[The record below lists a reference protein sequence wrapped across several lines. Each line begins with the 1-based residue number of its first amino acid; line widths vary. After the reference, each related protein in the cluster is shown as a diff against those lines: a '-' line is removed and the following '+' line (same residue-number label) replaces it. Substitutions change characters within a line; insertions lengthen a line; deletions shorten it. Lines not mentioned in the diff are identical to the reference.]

1 MEQPMASLLDGG
13 EPQVLWHYFLALAR
27 IPRGSRHESAAADWV
42 AAQGRALGCAV
53 ARDAV
58 GNVRLRKPA
67 CPGRE
72 DRPGLALQAHVDMVC
87 EKNEGTAHDFLKD
100 PIPVYRDGDLL
111 RARGTTLGADNGIGV
126 AAALAV
132 LASPE
137 IQHGDLEVLITV
149 DEETGMTGAFGLPQG
164 WLRSAYLL
172 NLDSEVE
179 GELIIGCAGGTDTVA
194 RRRIDWV
201 APMAGR
207 VPVRVRVYGLKGGH
221 SGMDIAANRG
231 NAIRILAE
239 VLAAL
244 GERVQWQLA
253 RVDGGNKRNAIPRE
267 AAAVLFVRREDE
279 ALLRAEVA
287 RLAGEWQAAFGPFSP
302 QLAMAVEPWTAT
314 RAMADADASAVLGLL
329 LAGPHGV
336 EAMSPD
342 LHGLVQ
348 TSTNLGVVATG
359 EDAVEV
365 GFLSRSALDSAR
377 QALARRCAAVAR
389 LAGFEADFEA
399 GYPGWRPV
407 PDSDL
412 VRLCDRVHRQV
423 TGQPMVIKALHAGLE
438 CGLFTERLP
447 GVQMASLGPS
457 MWDVHT
463 PDERVSIAS
472 VANFWRLLVA
482 IVAAV

>member
-1 MEQPMASLLDGG
+1 MTSLLDGC
-13 EPQVLWHYFLALAR
+13 EPQLLWHYFLELAR
-27 IPRGSRHESAAADWV
+27 IPRGSKHESAAADWV
-42 AAQGRALGCAV
+42 AAQGRALGCEV

-58 GNVRLRKPA
+58 GNVRLRKAA

-87 EKNEGTAHDFLKD
+87 EKNEGTAHDFLTD

-132 LASPE
+132 LADPGLRHS
-137 IQHGDLEVLITV
+137 DLEVLITV

-179 GELIIGCAGGTDTVA
+179 GELVIGCAGGTDTVA

-201 APMAGR
+201 TPMAGG
-207 VPVRVRVYGLKGGH
+207 VPFRVRVYGLKGGH

-231 NAIRILAE
+231 NAIRILAQ
-239 VLAAL
+239 VLEAMD
-244 GERVQWQLA
+244 ERVQWQLA
-253 RVDGGNKRNAIPRE
+253 RLDGGNKRNAIPRE
-267 AAAVLFVRREDE
+267 AAAVLFVQPEAE
-279 ALLRAEVA
+279 ALLRAEVT
-287 RLAGEWQAAFGPFSP
+287 RLAGEWQAALGPFAP
-302 QLAMAVEPWTAT
+302 HLALSVEPWTAT
-314 RAMADADASAVLGLL
+314 RAMADADTSAVLGLL

-342 LHGLVQ
+342 LPGLVQ

-359 EDAVEV
+359 EEAVEV
-365 GFLSRSALDSAR
+365 VFLSRSALDSSR
-377 QALARRCAAVAR
+377 DALARRCAAVAH
-389 LAGFEADFEA
+389 LAGFEARHEG
-399 GYPGWRPV
+399 GYPGWRPA

-423 TGQPMVIKALHAGLE
+423 TGQPMAIKALHAGLE